1 MFHISV
7 ISRYAMAAMTPQQK
21 ASWIR
26 RLFSLCLLLL
36 AAAGGLFFVMPKDWW
51 KKAEK
56 AASSATVE
64 VTEEN
69 IAAVHASPGK
79 LTVTNLLRDG
89 EPNSQM
95 LKEVLEKL
103 KKEKYGDRVTLA
115 ELDVSR
121 HPKLAAAQGVDLEK
135 FAGQLDFHSDGKKLG
150 QLLGETDPK
159 VVERTIDRMLA
170 GLLQIIDKNW
180 LPEVP
185 GMQRDKGQPVIDVK
199 GVPAQR

>member
-1 MFHISV
+1 
-7 ISRYAMAAMTPQQK
+7 MTSEQK

-26 RLFSLCLLLL
+26 RLISLFLLLL

-51 KKAEK
+51 KRDKRAK
-56 AASSATVE
+56 PQATIQ

-69 IAAVHASPGK
+69 IAAIQASPGK

-89 EPNSQM
+89 EPNSQL
-95 LKEVLEKL
+95 LKEILEKL
-103 KKEKYGDRVTLA
+103 KKEKYGDKVTLA
-115 ELDVSR
+115 ELDITKE
-121 HPKLAAAQGVDLEK
+121 PKLAAAQGVDLEK
-135 FAGQLDFHSDGKKLG
+135 FAGHLDFHSDGKKLG
-150 QLLGETDPK
+150 QLVAETDPK

-185 GMQRDKGQPVIDVK
+185 GMQRDKGQPVIELK
-199 GVPAQR
+199 PAAPAPKPAPSP

>member
-1 MFHISV
+1 
-7 ISRYAMAAMTPQQK
+7 MTPQQK

-26 RLFSLCLLLL
+26 RLFTLFLLLL
-36 AAAGGLFFVMPKDWW
+36 AAAGGIFFVMPKDWW
-51 KKAEK
+51 KKSEK
-56 AASSATVE
+56 AKPGATVE

-69 IAAVHASPGK
+69 IAEVQASPGK

-89 EPNSQM
+89 EPNSQL
-95 LKEVLEKL
+95 LKEIVEKL
-103 KKEKYGDRVTLA
+103 KKEKYGEKVTLA
-115 ELDVSR
+115 ELNVTK

-135 FAGQLDFHSDGKKLG
+135 FAGQLDFHTDGKKIG

-159 VVERTIDRMLA
+159 RVEHTIDRMLA

-185 GMQRDKGQPVIDVK
+185 GMQRDKGQPVLEIKPTPPGVK
-199 GVPAQR
+199 PTQAPPP